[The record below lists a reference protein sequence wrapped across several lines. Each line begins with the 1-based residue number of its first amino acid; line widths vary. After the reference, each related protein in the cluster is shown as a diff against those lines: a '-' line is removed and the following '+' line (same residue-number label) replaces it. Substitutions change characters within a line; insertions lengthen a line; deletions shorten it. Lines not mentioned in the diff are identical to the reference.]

1 MSDYEHLLVLLA
13 SPCAH
18 VLPALDLDF
27 VLDAFEFE
35 APETA
40 PVTPGDP
47 DTIWWCPD
55 RDLVLN
61 MAAGW

>member
-13 SPCAH
+13 SPRAH
-18 VLPALDLDF
+18 VLPTLDLDF
-27 VLDAFEFE
+27 VLDALEF
-35 APETA
+35 ASPKTA
-40 PVTPGDP
+40 LVTPGDP
-47 DTIWWCPD
+47 NTIWWCSD

>member
-27 VLDAFEFE
+27 VLDAFEFA